1 MESEMFLQH
10 WIFIYKHINLYIY
23 ILYLWGGE
31 SKLTITCSFVF
42 LAVILSSNIACLS
55 FSARAV
61 LILEDSVA
69 FFYSV
74 LGPVGASMLK
84 YHEEQVSV
92 RSQHRRHQHASQ
104 VKIVAKKYK
113 LGDHIY
119 GVDCIYLTDI
129 PSMSVNIMSGNKI
142 HTNIWC

>member
-1 MESEMFLQH
+1 M
-10 WIFIYKHINLYIY
+10 
-23 ILYLWGGE
+23 ILG
-31 SKLTITCSFVF
+31 
-42 LAVILSSNIACLS
+42 SNIACLS

-74 LGPVGASMLK
+74 LGPVGASMLR

-92 RSQHRRHQHASQ
+92 RSQHRRHQDASQ

-129 PSMSVNIMSGNKI
+129 PSMSVTLCLVIKYIQTYGAKFRHDKGNKTTTVSVSCYI
-142 HTNIWC
+142 YFYGWVSFVVSNKSHIFIIK